1 MFIFKKKLDTI
12 VGPHNKHTIEDQ
24 ACSWTTPL
32 KNCLDAVFFGFNK
45 ASYILEIRHFENSKR
60 MELRKFTK
68 KKSSS
73 KGKEKERRE

>member
-1 MFIFKKKLDTI
+1 ML
-12 VGPHNKHTIEDQ
+12 
-24 ACSWTTPL
+24 
-32 KNCLDAVFFGFNK
+32 FFGFNK

>member
-1 MFIFKKKLDTI
+1 MFNWDLKMHHIF
-12 VGPHNKHTIEDQ
+12 
-24 ACSWTTPL
+24 W
-32 KNCLDAVFFGFNK
+32 
-45 ASYILEIRHFENSKR
+45 EIKHFENSKR